1 MYQYRCYLKLYCV
14 KAEPVASHC
23 ASKATTRSGWDAIFG
38 FNQLRKREDLL
49 RSAQSEKS
57 IVVFFC
63 WFCSSSHVVRGSWF
77 VVRGVIVAWHRPS
90 ILLRSL
96 SALFSKRLIEAFTD
110 LEILW
115 KFSWKYYFQWNFS
128 WFMDSWKRR
137 RLEIRAL
144 SSDCWPDEGGV

>member
-1 MYQYRCYLKLYCV
+1 MEKKIQRIQILKIRIVDVRTY
-14 KAEPVASHC
+14 
-23 ASKATTRSGWDAIFG
+23 G
-38 FNQLRKREDLL
+38 QL
-49 RSAQSEKS
+49 
-57 IVVFFC
+57 
-63 WFCSSSHVVRGSWF
+63 
-77 VVRGVIVAWHRPS
+77 
-90 ILLRSL
+90 
-96 SALFSKRLIEAFTD
+96 EAFTD